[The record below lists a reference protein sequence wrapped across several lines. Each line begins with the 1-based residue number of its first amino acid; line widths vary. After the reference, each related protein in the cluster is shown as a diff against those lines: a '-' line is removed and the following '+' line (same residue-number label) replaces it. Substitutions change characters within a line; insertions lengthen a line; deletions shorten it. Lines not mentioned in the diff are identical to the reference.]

1 MHIAIVGFGK
11 MGRQLHEAAITGGH
25 EVVSII
31 DPHVADPKVTHRT
44 LTAQALAGVDVAIEF
59 SVADGIEERMQLY
72 CDTSTP
78 AVIAT
83 TGWYDKLDALKPLGS
98 HPGCAIIWSGN
109 FSIGVQL
116 YFAIVRKAAS
126 LMNGFS
132 EYDPLVREWFHAA
145 KADSPSGTAVMLG
158 NILTEELAGK
168 EKLETARLDR
178 KREQREIHVSSVRG
192 GYSPGVHSVLFDSPV
207 DTIELIHTARNRDG
221 FVSGALKA
229 AAWITTKKHGLF
241 SIDDML
247 GDVFLSM
254 EKNV

>member
-11 MGRQLHEAAITGGH
+11 MGRQLHEAAITSGH

-31 DPHVADPKVTHRT
+31 DPYATDSRVTHRT
-44 LTAQALAGVDVAIEF
+44 LTRQAFSGADVVIEF
-59 SVADGIEERMQLY
+59 SVADGIEERMKMY

-83 TGWYDKLDALKPLGS
+83 TGWYDKLDALTSLHSRPE
-98 HPGCAIIWSGN
+98 CAIIWSGN

-126 LMNGFS
+126 LMNRFP
-132 EYDPLVREWFHAA
+132 EYDSLVQEWFHAA

-158 NILTEELAGK
+158 NILTQQLEGK
-168 EKLETARLDR
+168 DSLVTARLDR
-178 KREQREIHVSSVRG
+178 KREQNEIHVSSVRG
-192 GYSPGVHSVLFDSPV
+192 GYTPGVHTVIFDSPV
-207 DTIELIHTARNRDG
+207 DTIELSHTARSREG

-229 AAWITTKKHGLF
+229 ATWITAQKHGFF

-247 GDVFLSM
+247 DDLLGS
-254 EKNV
+254 N

>member
-1 MHIAIVGFGK
+1 M
-11 MGRQLHEAAITGGH
+11 
-25 EVVSII
+25 
-31 DPHVADPKVTHRT
+31 THPT
-44 LTAQALAGVDVAIEF
+44 LTAKPSLVGCTIEF

-158 NILTEELAGK
+158 NILTEELAGR
-168 EKLETARLDR
+168 KLETARLDR
-178 KREQREIHVSSVRG
+178 KRNNVKTRIIGARR
-192 GYSPGVHSVLFDSPV
+192 YSPGCIRLFDSPV
-207 DTIELIHTARNRDG
+207 DTTSYPYRLETGWVYREH
-221 FVSGALKA
+221 
-229 AAWITTKKHGLF
+229 
-241 SIDDML
+241 
-247 GDVFLSM
+247 
-254 EKNV
+254 

>member
-11 MGRQLHEAAITGGH
+11 MGRQLHEAAITSGH
-25 EVVSII
+25 DVVSII
-31 DPHVADPKVTHRT
+31 DPYVVDSRVTHRT
-44 LTAQALAGVDVAIEF
+44 LTAQALAGADAAIEF
-59 SVADGIEERMQLY
+59 SVAEGIEERMKLY

-83 TGWYDKLDALKPLGS
+83 TGWYDKLDSLKELES
-98 HPGCAIIWSGN
+98 LPGCAIIWSGN

-116 YFAIVRKAAS
+116 FFSIVRKAAS
-126 LMNGFS
+126 LMNNFP
-132 EYDPLVREWFHAA
+132 EYDSLVQEWFHAA

-158 NILTEELAGK
+158 NILTQQLDAK
-168 EKLETARLDR
+168 DKLETARLDR
-178 KREQREIHVSSVRG
+178 RREKHEIHISSVRG
-192 GYSPGVHSVLFDSPV
+192 GYSPGVHTVLFDSPV
-207 DTIELIHTARNRDG
+207 DTIELTHTARNSEG

-229 AAWITTKKHGLF
+229 AAWIVAKKQGFF

-247 GDVFLSM
+247 DDVYLSV

>member
-11 MGRQLHEAAITGGH
+11 MGRQLHEAAISSGH

-31 DPHVADPKVTHRT
+31 DPHVEDPRVTHRT
-44 LTAQALAGVDVAIEF
+44 LTSQALAGADAAIEF
-59 SVADGIEERMQLY
+59 SAAEGIEERMNLY
-72 CDTSTP
+72 CETSTP

-83 TGWYDKLDALKPLGS
+83 TGWYDKLDSLKKLES

-116 YFAIVRKAAS
+116 FFSIVRKAAS
-126 LMNGFS
+126 LMNNFP
-132 EYDPLVREWFHAA
+132 EYDSLVQEWFHAA

-158 NILTEELAGK
+158 NILTQQLNAK
-168 EKLETARLDR
+168 DKLETARLDR
-178 KREQREIHVSSVRG
+178 RREKQEIHISSVRG
-192 GYSPGVHSVLFDSPV
+192 GYSPGVHTVLFDSPV
-207 DTIELIHTARNRDG
+207 DTIELTHTARNRDG

-229 AAWITTKKHGLF
+229 ATWITAEKHGFF

-247 GDVFLSM
+247 F
-254 EKNV
+254 